1 MKNGIGD
8 LLREAR
14 EARGHS
20 LEDVEK
26 ATRIRVKYLEA
37 LESGDF
43 GVLPSATQARGFLR
57 NYAQFLGLDA
67 EAVLARYGEAVNKKS
82 FLSLAAPRPKPV
94 EGARS
99 ERPTLARARRPRLLS
114 PDLLIAA
121 VVTLGLGSLL
131 LWGGA
136 QLASGLAATPTGTR
150 APATATPG
158 AGTAAARPDTPT
170 PLPVAA
176 SPTVPLPTPLPNYSG
191 VNLIVRAEQRAWL
204 SVKVDG
210 VEVFAGLMVPGA
222 SKEFVGQQVVEV
234 ATGNGLGTRV
244 IWNGRDQG
252 TLGEIGEVVV
262 RLWTLEGMITPT
274 PTITPIPS
282 KTPRASETP

>member
-82 FLSLAAPRPKPV
+82 LRW
-94 EGARS
+94 
-99 ERPTLARARRPRLLS
+99 
-114 PDLLIAA
+114 A
-121 VVTLGLGSLL
+121 V
-131 LWGGA
+131 
-136 QLASGLAATPTGTR
+136 P
-150 APATATPG
+150 
-158 AGTAAARPDTPT
+158 
-170 PLPVAA
+170 
-176 SPTVPLPTPLPNYSG
+176 
-191 VNLIVRAEQRAWL
+191 
-204 SVKVDG
+204 
-210 VEVFAGLMVPGA
+210 
-222 SKEFVGQQVVEV
+222 
-234 ATGNGLGTRV
+234 
-244 IWNGRDQG
+244 
-252 TLGEIGEVVV
+252 
-262 RLWTLEGMITPT
+262 
-274 PTITPIPS
+274 
-282 KTPRASETP
+282 

>member
-1 MKNGIGD
+1 MKNEIGD

-26 ATRIRVKYLEA
+26 ATRIRVRYLEA

-57 NYAQFLGLDA
+57 NYALFLGLDA
-67 EAVLARYGEAVNKKS
+67 EAVVARYGEAAHKKS

-94 EGARS
+94 EAARG

-121 VVTLGLGSLL
+121 VVTLGLGLLL

-136 QLASGLAATPTGTR
+136 QLASGLTATATSTR

-158 AGTAAARPDTPT
+158 VGASAASLDTPT
-170 PLPVAA
+170 PLPVEA
-176 SPTVPLPTPLPNYSG
+176 SPTLSLPTPLPSYSG

-210 VEVFAGLMVPGA
+210 AEVFSGLMAPGA

-234 ATGNGLGTRV
+234 VTGNGLGTRV

-274 PTITPIPS
+274 PTLTPIPS
-282 KTPRASETP
+282 ATPRVSKTP

>member
-26 ATRIRVKYLEA
+26 ATRIRAKYLEA

-94 EGARS
+94 EVAHG

-131 LWGGA
+131 LWGGV
-136 QLASGLAATPTGTR
+136 QLAAGLAATPTGTR

-158 AGTAAARPDTPT
+158 AGTSAPRPDTPT

-191 VNLIVRAEQRAWL
+191 VNLIVRAEQRTWL

-210 VEVFAGLMVPGA
+210 VEVFAGLMVAGA

-234 ATGNGLGTRV
+234 TTGNGLGTHV

-282 KTPRASETP
+282 KTPRVSETP

>member
-26 ATRIRVKYLEA
+26 STRIRVKYLEA

-57 NYAQFLGLDA
+57 NYALFLGLDA
-67 EAVLARYGEAVNKKS
+67 EAVVARYGEAANKKS

-94 EGARS
+94 EAARG

-121 VVTLGLGSLL
+121 VVTLGLGLLL

-136 QLASGLAATPTGTR
+136 QLASGLTATATRTR
-150 APATATPG
+150 APATVTPG
-158 AGTAAARPDTPT
+158 VGASAAGLDTPT
-170 PLPVAA
+170 PLPVEA
-176 SPTVPLPTPLPNYSG
+176 SPTLSLPTPLPNYSG

-210 VEVFAGLMVPGA
+210 AEVFSGLMVPGA

-234 ATGNGLGTRV
+234 VTGNGLGTRV

-274 PTITPIPS
+274 PTLTPIPS
-282 KTPRASETP
+282 ATPRVSETP

>member
-1 MKNGIGD
+1 MKNEIGE
-8 LLREAR
+8 LLRQAR

-37 LESGDF
+37 LESGDL

-57 NYAQFLGLDA
+57 NYAQFLGLEA
-67 EAVLARYGEAVNKKS
+67 EEVVARYGEAANKKP
-82 FLSLAAPRPKPV
+82 FLSLAAPHPKPV
-94 EGARS
+94 EATRG
-99 ERPTLARARRPRLLS
+99 ERPTLARARRLRLLS

-121 VVTLGLGSLL
+121 VVTLGLGLLL

-136 QLASGLAATPTGTR
+136 QLASGLTATATSTHV
-150 APATATPG
+150 PATATPG
-158 AGTAAARPDTPT
+158 EGAAAASLDTPT
-170 PLPVAA
+170 PLPVEA
-176 SPTVPLPTPLPNYSG
+176 SPTLSLPTPLPNYSG
-191 VNLIVRAEQRAWL
+191 VNLIVRAEHRAWL

-210 VEVFAGLMVPGA
+210 VEVFSGLMVPGA

-234 ATGNGLGTRV
+234 VTGNGLGTRV

-274 PTITPIPS
+274 PTRTPVPS
-282 KTPRASETP
+282 ATPRASKTP

>member
-1 MKNGIGD
+1 MKNEIGD

-67 EAVLARYGEAVNKKS
+67 EAVLARYGEAVNKKP

-94 EGARS
+94 EGARR
-99 ERPTLARARRPRLLS
+99 ERPTLARARRPRRLS

-136 QLASGLAATPTGTR
+136 QLASGLAATPTSTR

-158 AGTAAARPDTPT
+158 AGTSAARPDTPT

-176 SPTVPLPTPLPNYSG
+176 SPTLSLPTPLPNYSG

-222 SKEFVGQQVVEV
+222 SKEVVGQQVVEV

-282 KTPRASETP
+282 ETPRASETP